1 MQISFIPKKKFQIR
15 IFSLLFFSLA
25 AFMLGT
31 VYYLIQHLPSHDL
44 TENLNEVLANRQLVS
59 LNLASH
65 LKKNEYPAQMELNWK
80 DKIIPSNIKYSFSQ
94 PLQKEA
100 EKLLKLY
107 KPDYGALFAMDATT
121 GRVLAMASYERNAPS
136 EINYNLQATFPA
148 ASLFK
153 IITASA
159 AIDKA
164 GLSPSHRI
172 HYNGGA
178 YTLYRKNVMTNKV
191 TRWTNV
197 ISLKDAFAR
206 SINTA
211 FGRMSLESL
220 EPGDIAKYADRFMFN
235 QYLPTDFPV
244 EEGTAI
250 IPDEKSF
257 ELTEVAS
264 GYNKKNRISPVQGA
278 MIAATIANDGIM
290 LIPTLIESI
299 TNENDEVIYQ
309 PTEITAGEIISAPSA
324 LKLQELMKSTVVSGT
339 SRKSFYP
346 LLKNR
351 KFQDVEMGGKTGH
364 LNGDNPRGRVD
375 WFIGYAYDQDQKI
388 ALAAL
393 TISKKFWTVKSS
405 FLGKS
410 LIKSHFT
417 DSFNIASRT
426 DHE

>member
-1 MQISFIPKKKFQIR
+1 MVQKKLEMRIYSFFIAGIAF
-15 IFSLLFFSLA
+15 
-25 AFMLGT
+25 FMLGV
-31 VYYLIQHLPSHDL
+31 VYYLIQKMPTRFT
-44 TENLNEVLANRQLVS
+44 TESIHEVISNRQLVS
-59 LNLASH
+59 LNLSSF
-65 LKKNEYPAQMELNWK
+65 LKKNEYPEQMNLLWK
-80 DKIIPSNIKYSFSQ
+80 DSAVLGNIKYTLSTS
-94 PLQKEA
+94 LQKEA
-100 EKLLKLY
+100 EKLLNLY

-121 GRVLAMASYERNAPS
+121 GRVLAMASYERHAETP
-136 EINYNLQATFPA
+136 INYNLQATFPA

-153 IITASA
+153 IVTASA

-164 GLSPSHRI
+164 GLQPAHRI
-172 HYNGGA
+172 RYNGGA
-178 YTLYRKNVMTNKV
+178 YTLYRKNVMTDKI

-211 FGRMSLESL
+211 FGRITLENL
-220 EPGDIAKYADRFMFN
+220 EPSDIAHYADRFMFN
-235 QYLPTDFPV
+235 QYIPSDFPV
-244 EEGTAI
+244 EEGTAYV
-250 IPDEKSF
+250 PDEKGF

-278 MIAATIANDGIM
+278 MIAAAIANDGIM
-290 LIPTLIESI
+290 LIPTIVDSI
-299 TNENDEVIYQ
+299 TNVNNSDVLYEHSPV
-309 PTEITAGEIISAPSA
+309 TAGEIISVESA
-324 LKLQELMKSTVVSGT
+324 KKIRELMNSTVVSGT

-364 LNGDNPRGRVD
+364 LTGDKPRGRVD

-393 TISKKFWTVKSS
+393 TINKEFWTVKSS

-417 DSFNIASRT
+417 ESFHIANQNKNE
-426 DHE
+426 DE